1 MTDYCS
7 FHAHHIGKSHM
18 TSGLPCQ
25 DCSFSWNEEALT
37 VAIVADGHGS
47 SAFVRS
53 DKGSRFAVFAAAKA
67 IKEFTESLKP
77 ADDPEAGSGK
87 NAPDD
92 WQDDPGPKGDWTDS
106 LRTDD
111 DWNEAMD
118 LLCRNILR
126 RWYELVDK
134 DCREN
139 PFTPEEVKD
148 VPEKYRDA
156 YLAGEKTQHAY
167 GTTLLAAVVT
177 DRCFFA
183 LRNGDGECVALNA
196 DGSFSKPI
204 PWNEN
209 CESST
214 TTSLCGTDALADF
227 RFCFSRERP
236 LAVFVGSDGVD
247 DSYTSDEELFSLY
260 RELCLTGINQGGDA
274 VQEAVMDFLP
284 VLTERGSMDD
294 VSIAGVMNCAAMQP
308 LKEKLTQERET
319 LLAARRAEEA
329 QRQLKRLN
337 MKREQLQKELDR
349 KANIWTQERGEL
361 LEKLKELDVQLAALC
376 PPQESAHA
384 EAPEAEDA
392 AAAGVPE
399 SAPVTDPAADDAG
412 QTTAE
417 AELPEPE
424 TAAEEAPED
433 VRTE

>member
-7 FHAHHIGKSHM
+7 FNASHIGKSHL
-18 TSGLPCQ
+18 TSGLLCQ
-25 DCSFSWNEEALT
+25 DHSDSYNEEALT

-47 SAFVRS
+47 AAFVRS
-53 DKGSRFAVFAAAKA
+53 NKGSQFAAEAARDA
-67 IKEFTESLKP
+67 IREFTKIKPADSLKP
-77 ADDPEAGSGK
+77 EGAPKPADGPEAGSGK

-134 DCREN
+134 DCWEN

-308 LKEKLTQERET
+308 LKEKLTRERET

-361 LEKLKELDVQLAALC
+361 LEKLKELDAQLAALC
-376 PPQESAHA
+376 PPQETAPEEAQATEEAWQTHA
-384 EAPEAEDA
+384 E
-392 AAAGVPE
+392 
-399 SAPVTDPAADDAG
+399 T
-412 QTTAE
+412 
-417 AELPEPE
+417 ELPEPE
-424 TAAEEAPED
+424 AATEEAPED
-433 VRTE
+433 ARTE